1 MLSKTHLTVGVA
13 TALAVSPGRTAGGLF
28 AAVIGGALG
37 GVLCDVECKDLPGR
51 NDAFTGRIGAG
62 ALTVLLLTADSIM
75 KAGLWTSIRTQP
87 LSSVIVGALIVIL
100 AASLGH
106 ISTHRTFT
114 HSLLYVALLGLGGGL
129 ISPFLTVPILVGGVS
144 HLALDTLNK
153 KPVPWLYPLLKKGF
167 CLRLCRADKAA
178 NAAFFWLGLLAS
190 AALLAWKLKAN
201 IIP

>member
-153 KPVPWLYPLLKKGF
+153 KPVPWLYPLLKKGL

-178 NAAFFWLGLLAS
+178 NAAFFWLGLIAS

>member
-13 TALAVSPGRTAGGLF
+13 AALAVCPARAAGDLF

-37 GVLCDVECKDLPGR
+37 GVLCDVECKDLP
-51 NDAFTGRIGAG
+51 NPKDAFAGRIGAG
-62 ALTVLLLTADSIM
+62 ALVVLLLAADSIM
-75 KAGLWTSIRTQP
+75 QAGLWTSIRTQP

-114 HSLLYVALLGLGGGL
+114 HSLLYVALLGLGFAL
-129 ISPFLTVPILVGGVS
+129 ISPLLTAPVLAGGVS

-153 KPVPWLYPLLKKGF
+153 KSVPWLYPLIKKGF
-167 CLRLCRADKAA
+167 CFRLCRADKAA
-178 NAAFFWLGLLAS
+178 NAAFFWLGLIAS
-190 AALLAWKLKAN
+190 AALLAWKFKIN

>member
-13 TALAVSPGRTAGGLF
+13 AALAVSPGRTAGGLF